1 MTSICSERQGQ
12 GTRCLWLSCSPLLV
26 GSLPKPGAATM
37 LTPAEG
43 AGTTAD
49 HWRPTHLQCQLHL
62 LCRCWNCWHR
72 ILLTLA
78 SSMSPGD
85 FNEIAL
91 FSFTG
96 CLQPWNLGRRMLGV
110 ANTGQYWELSL
121 PSGSVLMSWNPIC
134 VLWLSLPSG
143 WVSSQENSGLFWET
157 ILTRLSHP
165 LLAVLKYV
173 WVPSA

>member
-1 MTSICSERQGQ
+1 MLRKARARHPLSLALLLSLACRVTAQTWSSNHADTHR
-12 GTRCLWLSCSPLLV
+12 RCWDHRWPLMSP
-26 GSLPKPGAATM
+26 
-37 LTPAEG
+37 
-43 AGTTAD
+43 
-49 HWRPTHLQCQLHL
+49 HLRCQLYL

-78 SSMSPGD
+78 SSMSLGD

-96 CLQPWNLGRRMLGV
+96 CLQPWNLGRRMLRV
-110 ANTGQYWELSL
+110 ANTGQYWEFFL

-134 VLWLSLPSG
+134 VLWLSLPLG